1 MASGGETREISR
13 SVQCEMA
20 GDGKT
25 GEISRSVQI
34 KMAGDGK
41 TGEISRVYSDRCWLA
56 MAKQGRSA
64 GVYNVR
70 WLAIAK

>member
-1 MASGGETREISR
+1 MIKQGKS
-13 SVQCEMA
+13 A
-20 GDGKT
+20 GVYSDKT

-64 GVYNVR
+64 GVY
-70 WLAIAK
+70 LSLIHI